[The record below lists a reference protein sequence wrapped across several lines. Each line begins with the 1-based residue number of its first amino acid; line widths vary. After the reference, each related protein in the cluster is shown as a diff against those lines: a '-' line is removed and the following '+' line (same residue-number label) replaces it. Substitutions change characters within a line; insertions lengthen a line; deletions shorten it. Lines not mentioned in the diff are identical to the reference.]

1 MAIGLLGATLL
12 GGGMGLLGGGINAL
26 FNRKANKENAE
37 QQERFAKEGIRWRV
51 EDAKAA
57 GIHPLYA
64 LGANTTSFSPS
75 YVGDSGIG
83 NSLSNMGQDVSRA
96 MMAKATQPERDLQYE
111 KTVKANTLLSMDLEN
126 RIKAEQLR
134 KMQEVP
140 PAMPVLGS
148 KQNPYPEEEY
158 YRDNFGNIVKHPSME
173 YAQAMQGEAFGPQ
186 RFWLKH
192 VAMPEVKQFGQNIA
206 DLKNIG
212 VEAFKRNLWYIK
224 NARKIYKGERL
235 KAQRQGR

>member
-1 MAIGLLGATLL
+1 MAIGLLGATLI
-12 GGGMGLLGGGINAL
+12 GGSMGLLGGGINEF
-26 FNRKANKENAE
+26 FNRKANKENAK

-64 LGANTTSFSPS
+64 LGANTTNFSPS
-75 YVGDSGIG
+75 YVGDSSIG

-96 MMAKATQPERDLQYE
+96 MMAKATQPERDSQFD
-111 KTVKANTLLSMDLEN
+111 KTVRANTLLNMELEN

-148 KQNPYPEEEY
+148 KENPYPEEEY

-173 YAQAMQGEAFGPQ
+173 YAQAMQGEALGPQ

-192 VAMPEVKQFGQNIA
+192 VAMPEVRQFGQNIA
-206 DLKNIG
+206 DMGKLG
-212 VEAFKRNLWYIK
+212 VEYFKRNNWYRK
-224 NARKIYKGERL
+224 NFYRIQKGRQLQYKN
-235 KAQRQGR
+235 QGR